1 MVEQDLGNLPTVSV
15 IVPVYN
21 AEKNI
26 GKLIESLLNQDYP
39 KELLEIIVVDNN
51 STDKS
56 RRIVKKYPVELLQER
71 DVQSSY
77 AARNTGIRR
86 ARGEI
91 LAFIDSDCEAEAEW
105 IKAGVEALTSGSAD
119 LAGGCVE
126 FMYSKRRTASEYLDS
141 VTQMHTA
148 STINERDVAA
158 TANLFVRATLFDDIG
173 LFPDDVKSGGDWQWT
188 GKAVKNG
195 FRLVYAP
202 KAVAKHPARRL
213 IPLLRKGF
221 RIGGGMIPTMIQETK
236 PTRTIIYAV
245 LMLFKPPRLLRVKKL
260 LSEKGSPEMNEKLL
274 RIWLV
279 LYLWS
284 LSKACGA
291 LVSAPGLLSR
301 KGKS

>member
-1 MVEQDLGNLPTVSV
+1 MTNNKDHSLPSVSV
-15 IVPVYN
+15 IVPAYN

-26 GKLIESLLNQDYP
+26 GKLIKSLLRQDYP
-39 KELLEIIVVDNN
+39 QELLEIIIVDN
-51 STDKS
+51 SSADRTRQIIK
-56 RRIVKKYPVELLQER
+56 RYPVKLLEEKEI
-71 DVQSSY
+71 QSSY
-77 AARNTGIRR
+77 AARN
-86 ARGEI
+86 RGVRHAGGRI

-148 STINERDVAA
+148 STVNERDVAA

-202 KAVAKHPARRL
+202 KAVVRHPARTL

-221 RIGGGMIPTMIQETK
+221 RVGGGMIPTMIQETK

-291 LVSAPGLLSR
+291 LVSAPIMLRR
-301 KGKS
+301 KGKK

>member
-1 MVEQDLGNLPTVSV
+1 MTNNKDHSLPSVSV
-15 IVPVYN
+15 IVPAYN

-26 GKLIESLLNQDYP
+26 GKLIKSLLRQDYP
-39 KELLEIIVVDNN
+39 QELLEIIIVDN
-51 STDKS
+51 SSADRTRQIIK
-56 RRIVKKYPVELLQER
+56 RYPVKLLEEKEI
-71 DVQSSY
+71 QSSY
-77 AARNTGIRR
+77 AARN
-86 ARGEI
+86 RGVRHAGGRI

-148 STINERDVAA
+148 STVNERDVAA

-202 KAVAKHPARRL
+202 KAVVRHPARTL

-221 RIGGGMIPTMIQETK
+221 RVGGGMIPTMIQETK

-291 LVSAPGLLSR
+291 LVSASGLLSR

>member
-1 MVEQDLGNLPTVSV
+1 MVEYDRANLPMVSV

-26 GKLIESLLNQDYP
+26 DKLIKSLLRQDYP
-39 KELLEIIVVDNN
+39 QELLEIIIVDNN
-51 STDKS
+51 STD
-56 RRIVKKYPVELLQER
+56 RTRQIIKKYPVKLLEEEEI
-71 DVQSSY
+71 QSSY
-77 AARNTGIRR
+77 AARNKGIRR
-86 ARGEI
+86 AGGEI

-126 FMYSKRRTASEYLDS
+126 FVYSKRRTASEYLDS

-173 LFPDDVKSGGDWQWT
+173 LFPGDVKSGGDWQWT

-202 KAVAKHPARRL
+202 KAVVRHPARRL

-221 RIGGGMIPTMIQETK
+221 RIGGGMIPTMIRETK

-245 LMLFKPPRLLRVKKL
+245 LMLFKPPRLSPVKKL
-260 LSEKGSPEMNEKLL
+260 ISEKGRPEMSKKLL
-274 RIWLV
+274 RVWLV

-291 LVSAPGLLSR
+291 LVSAPILLRR